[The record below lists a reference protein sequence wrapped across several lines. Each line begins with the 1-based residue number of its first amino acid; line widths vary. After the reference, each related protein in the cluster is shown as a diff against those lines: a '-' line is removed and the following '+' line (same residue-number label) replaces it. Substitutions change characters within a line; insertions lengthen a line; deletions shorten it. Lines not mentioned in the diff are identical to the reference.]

1 MVKAEGFGTGL
12 ERCQRLADG
21 GVVQR
26 RQPQPA
32 DRPAIAAMLDQ
43 LAGDHLAFTVGVGG
57 DDQLAGFAEQAF
69 DCLELAGGLG
79 FDQHLPLLGNDR
91 QVGQHPALVPS
102 VVAVGWGGLEQM
114 ADAPGNGNVG
124 ADPAAVAAAVG
135 TEDFGDVFGLGGLF
149 AEKQAHAVRSM
160 AGKGHRM
167 RRIDRHGKFYL
178 YGYTARCCHR

>member
-1 MVKAEGFGTGL
+1 
-12 ERCQRLADG
+12 
-21 GVVQR
+21 
-26 RQPQPA
+26 
-32 DRPAIAAMLDQ
+32 MLDQ

>member
-1 MVKAEGFGTGL
+1 
-12 ERCQRLADG
+12 
-21 GVVQR
+21 
-26 RQPQPA
+26 
-32 DRPAIAAMLDQ
+32 MLHQ
-43 LAGDHLAFTVGVGG
+43 FAGNHFPLPVGVGG
-57 DDQLAGFAEQAF
+57 DHQFLGLAQQPL
-69 DCLELAGGLG
+69 DLLELAGGLG
-79 FDQHLPLLGNDR
+79 LDQHLPLLGNDR

-178 YGYTARCCHR
+178 YGYTARCCRR